1 MNYAALPDHELA
13 ALLKAGDNAAFTE
26 IYRRYWKLLYQTALN
41 ITREEDLARDV
52 TQDVFIDL
60 WRRRATN
67 DIAALK
73 AYLQQAA
80 RYAVFKLLRQERAS
94 AAFYHELAAVTT
106 EIIADDP
113 LLFKEQQALLAALL
127 QTLPEAHRETFRLSR
142 EEYLT
147 YKQIAARLGISEK
160 AVEKRLSKAL
170 KLLRAGLNAELC
182 IAVIGLMA
190 ERK

>member
-1 MNYAALPDHELA
+1 MNYAALQDHELA
-13 ALLKAGDNAAFTE
+13 ALLKASDHAAFTE

-41 ITREEDLARDV
+41 ITREDDLARDI

-60 WRRRATN
+60 WRRRATS

-80 RYAVFKLLRQERAS
+80 RYAVFKLLRQKRAS

-113 LLFKEQQALLAALL
+113 LLFKEQQVLLAALL

-170 KLLRAGLNAELC
+170 KLLRSGLNAELC
-182 IAVIGLMA
+182 IAVISLIA